1 MIEKCLEV
9 VVRLK
14 SEVETDFYIQEIAD
28 RLGVSRDALYA
39 EYKKIRSTL
48 SRTPRP
54 TYSKTETPSETKESR
69 YTLPLFHM
77 IAGYIHRYQ
86 FLDLFFREFQYTE
99 ADLTDIPDSVL
110 LQKLVY
116 GTVDPDDEE
125 LLRIL
130 DLHLEEEHIHA
141 NPELIERAFRD
152 LLRAMHKILLEGE
165 KTKKLSHISPEDPE
179 YLHILS
185 GILAKEKKIGLR
197 R

>member
-1 MIEKCLEV
+1 M
-9 VVRLK
+9 
-14 SEVETDFYIQEIAD
+14 ETDFYIQEIAD
-28 RLGVSRDALYA
+28 RLGVSRDALYS
-39 EYKKIRSTL
+39 EYKKIRSNL
-48 SRTPRP
+48 SRTVRS
-54 TYSKTETPSETKESR
+54 TYSQKETPKETKESR
-69 YTLPLFHM
+69 YAAPLFHL
-77 IAGYIHRYQ
+77 IAGYIYRYQ

-130 DLHLEEEHIHA
+130 DLHLEEEHTDA

-152 LLRAMHKILLEGE
+152 LLRAMHKMLLENE
-165 KTKKLSHISPEDPE
+165 KIKKLSHISPENPE

-185 GILAKEKKIGLR
+185 DILAKEKKI
-197 R
+197 